1 MKVAVAGASGLIGSA
16 LIPALRARG
25 DDVTRLVRRPAQAPD
40 EVEWHPEAGILDPAS
55 LDDVDA
61 VVNLAGAGVGDKR
74 WTAEYKREI
83 RHSRVDATR
92 TVARTV
98 AMLDRKPALVNASA
112 IGFYG
117 DTGDRAVDESS
128 PAGTGFLPEVV
139 QAWEL
144 AAEPAQEAG
153 VRVAFARS
161 GLVVTAEG
169 GAWARMFPLFRLGLG
184 GRLGNGRQYWSWIS
198 LRDEVRALTAL
209 IDGPLAGPV
218 NLTGPT
224 PATNTEVTAV
234 MGLLMGRPTIAHAP
248 AFALRMVLG
257 EFSTEVLGST
267 RALPR
272 RLAEAGFEWE
282 DRTIESAIRT
292 ALGKAPG
299 ATTAV

>member
-16 LIPALRARG
+16 LVPALRGRG
-25 DDVTRLVRRPAQAPD
+25 DTVLRLVRHTPQAPD

-55 LDDVDA
+55 LDDVD
-61 VVNLAGAGVGDKR
+61 VIVNLAGAGVGDRR
-74 WTAEYKREI
+74 WSAEYKREI

-98 AMLDRKPALVNASA
+98 AMLDRRPALVNASA

-117 DTGDRAVDESS
+117 DTGDRAVDESD

-153 VRVAFARS
+153 ARVAFARS
-161 GLVVTAEG
+161 GLVVTAAG

-198 LRDEVRALTAL
+198 LRDEVAALLAL

-224 PATNTEVTAV
+224 PATNAEVTAI

-248 AFALRMVLG
+248 AFALRAVLG
-257 EFSTEVLGST
+257 EFSSEVLGST
-267 RALPR
+267 RVLPM
-272 RLAEAGFEWE
+272 RLNEAGFTWQ

-292 ALGKAPG
+292 ALDKPAL
-299 ATTAV
+299 ART

>member
-16 LIPALRARG
+16 LIPALRGRG
-25 DDVTRLVRRPAQAPD
+25 DDVVRLVRRTPGAPD
-40 EVEWHPEAGILDPAS
+40 EVEWHPEAGILDPSA
-55 LDDVDA
+55 LDDVD
-61 VVNLAGAGVGDKR
+61 VIVNLAGAGVGDKR

-98 AMLDRKPALVNASA
+98 AMLDRRPALVNASA

-117 DTGDRAVDESS
+117 DTGDRPVDESS

-153 VRVAFARS
+153 ARVAFARS
-161 GLVVTAEG
+161 GLVVSADG
-169 GAWARMFPLFRLGLG
+169 GAWARMFPLFRFGLG
-184 GRLGNGRQYWSWIS
+184 GRMGSGRQYWSWIS
-198 LRDEVRALTAL
+198 LRDEVRALLAL
-209 IDGPLAGPV
+209 VDGPLSGPV

-224 PATNTEVTAV
+224 PATNAEVTAI
-234 MGLLMGRPTIAHAP
+234 MGLLMDRPTIAHAP
-248 AFALRMVLG
+248 SFALRVVLG

-267 RALPR
+267 RALPK
-272 RLAEAGFEWE
+272 RLAEAGFAWQ

-292 ALGKAPG
+292 ALGKPAR